1 MKENTLEKL
10 AEAEHVQWCEWASVL
25 SEELSSLVEIIDKHC
40 DDLSEEEQAFVL
52 NVKDR
57 LDRWDNYMVDYSQLS
72 EEDKDKDRVYARK
85 IISIVNEELSD

>member
-25 SEELSSLVEIIDKHC
+25 YEELSSLVEIIDKHC

-57 LDRWDNYMVDYSQLS
+57 LNRWDNYMVDYSQLS